1 MNARV
6 IYKDSKMIVHA
17 NMDENRIKS
26 PSGETHPLASS
37 ICRNVG
43 DIPVEKRR
51 TTIKVKIRATARTT

>member
-1 MNARV
+1 
-6 IYKDSKMIVHA
+6 
-17 NMDENRIKS
+17 MDENRIKS